1 MAIIPSLRRNKMIH
15 IFEDKKPTLEE
26 AQSLVDGYVEMVR
39 SPVHGDIQ
47 ILVNEEGLLKG
58 LDYNKEASE
67 TYGTGI
73 VGDAVVLKG
82 ELGS

>member
-1 MAIIPSLRRNKMIH
+1 MIH

-47 ILVNEEGLLKG
+47 ILV
-58 LDYNKEASE
+58 
-67 TYGTGI
+67 I

-82 ELGS
+82 DARWD